1 MSRPRTSYLRA
12 CKLLALAA
20 VGVAATLASP
30 GAALADAS
38 CAVQAFRLRRPCS
51 ATSPEYRRT
60 RPYSIDVVCTG
71 GVPNPSPNTYSV
83 DGAPTHGTL
92 TEQAPGSPTFTYT
105 PTTGYVGTDSFIITP
120 QNNLDPTYF
129 PQVLVTFLVG
139 DHPPV
144 CTGST
149 ADPVLHGGSVS
160 APYTCTDAD
169 GDALAVSIVAQP
181 AHGSATIA
189 ATSPTSGVV
198 TYASSPTSSG
208 PETVTIQA
216 AETSDPSVRSNI
228 ATIALSVT
236 DAAPTCSPQTVT
248 VQTSAPV
255 TFPLHCLD
263 GDGETL
269 TYTRT
274 TAPKHGTVKMDGGNV
289 TYAASSGYLGK
300 DTLAFSAT
308 DGLATATITVA
319 ITVVPDTIRTG
330 SKNQVTVNLPT
341 NLTVLN
347 STATLSFQCPT
358 TAKTGC
364 TGLASLVTILKGHKI
379 TLATRKVA
387 IKAGRSAKVKI
398 NAAHGLRNAALRPLA
413 GLAIKVGVVYQT
425 KNSAGKKI
433 VTTKTIYLHVPST

>member
-20 VGVAATLASP
+20 VGVAATLALP
-30 GAALADAS
+30 GAALADPS
-38 CAVQAFRLRRPCS
+38 CVVQHEGSVTVLGDL
-51 ATSPEYRRT
+51 T
-60 RPYSIDVVCTG
+60 RIPQDAPYGIVVVCTG
-71 GVPNPSPNTYSV
+71 GATSPNAFAA
-83 DGAPTHGTL
+83 DQPLHGTL
-92 TEQAPGSPTFTYT
+92 TEQSPSSPHFMYT
-105 PTTGYVGTDSFIITP
+105 PNPGYIGTDSFIITP
-120 QNNLDPTYF
+120 QDNLTHTTYF
-129 PQVLVTFLVG
+129 PQVLVAFLVG

-169 GDALAVSIVAQP
+169 GDALAASIVAQP
-181 AHGSATIA
+181 AHGSATIT

-198 TYASSPTSSG
+198 TYTSSPTSSG
-208 PETVTIQA
+208 PETVTLQA
-216 AETSDPSVRSNI
+216 AETSNPSVRSNVAAI
-228 ATIALSVT
+228 AFSVT
-236 DAAPTCSPQTVT
+236 DAAPTCSAQAVT
-248 VQTSAPV
+248 VQTSTPV

-274 TAPKHGTVKMDGGNV
+274 TAPKHGTVKMDGGDV

-300 DTLAFSAT
+300 DALAFSAT
-308 DGLATATITVA
+308 DGLATATVTVA

-330 SKNQVTVNLPT
+330 SKSQVTVNLPT

-347 STATLSFQCPT
+347 STATLSFQCPP

-364 TGLASLVTILKGHKI
+364 TGLASLVTILKGRKI
-379 TLATRKVA
+379 TLATTKVA
-387 IKAGRSAKVKI
+387 IKAGRGAKVKI
-398 NAAHGLRNAALRPLA
+398 NAAQGLRNAALRPLA

-433 VTTKTIYLHVPST
+433 VTTKTIYLRVPRT

>member
-1 MSRPRTSYLRA
+1 M
-12 CKLLALAA
+12 
-20 VGVAATLASP
+20 
-30 GAALADAS
+30 
-38 CAVQAFRLRRPCS
+38 
-51 ATSPEYRRT
+51 
-60 RPYSIDVVCTG
+60 CTG
-71 GVPNPSPNTYSV
+71 GATIAEHLLGRRWPPL
-83 DGAPTHGTL
+83 HGTL
-92 TEQAPGSPTFTYT
+92 TEQSPGSPTFTYT
-105 PTTGYVGTDSFIITP
+105 PKPGYVGTDSFIITP
-120 QNNLDPTYF
+120 QDNLTHTTYF

-169 GDALAVSIVAQP
+169 GDALAASIVAQP
-181 AHGSATIA
+181 AHGSATIT

-198 TYASSPTSSG
+198 TYTSSPTSSG

-228 ATIALSVT
+228 ATISFSVT
-236 DAAPTCSPQTVT
+236 DAAPTCSAQAVT
-248 VQTSAPV
+248 VQTSTPV

-274 TAPKHGTVKMDGGNV
+274 TAPKHGSVKMDGGDV

-347 STATLSFQCPT
+347 STATLSFQCPP

-364 TGLASLVTILKGHKI
+364 TGLASLVTILKGQEDHARHEEGRGQGRKRREGQDQRCPG
-379 TLATRKVA
+379 TPERCAAPARRSGDQGRRRLPDEELGRQEDRHDEDDLPARPPLVAPRPTAT
-387 IKAGRSAKVKI
+387 
-398 NAAHGLRNAALRPLA
+398 
-413 GLAIKVGVVYQT
+413 
-425 KNSAGKKI
+425 
-433 VTTKTIYLHVPST
+433 

>member
-1 MSRPRTSYLRA
+1 M
-12 CKLLALAA
+12 
-20 VGVAATLASP
+20 
-30 GAALADAS
+30 
-38 CAVQAFRLRRPCS
+38 
-51 ATSPEYRRT
+51 
-60 RPYSIDVVCTG
+60 
-71 GVPNPSPNTYSV
+71 
-83 DGAPTHGTL
+83 
-92 TEQAPGSPTFTYT
+92 
-105 PTTGYVGTDSFIITP
+105 
-120 QNNLDPTYF
+120 
-129 PQVLVTFLVG
+129 G